1 MTTLYVNGT
10 IHSAS
15 DPYATALLVDG
26 GSVAWV
32 GADDT
37 AEQMRQRTGTDWEVV
52 DLDGALVVPAFVDS
66 LGLAPDAGPAAAGV
80 FLSVAIGTAGSPDAG
95 GPAATVA
102 YRPLEADRVPRTPD
116 QALAAA
122 GQGAAEGI
130 TVAGLAAVVGP
141 QGLDAPAAALLADVA
156 TGAGVQVY
164 FLPEDRPGL
173 DAVIAAVDGAAAVH
187 GQAATGRVRHR
198 VAWNGP
204 VPDAT
209 IEQLARLGLSVTVVP
224 DDAGTIATPVATLL
238 SQAVPLCLGSG
249 AGSGD
254 LWAAIRACLEHGDPD
269 QRISA
274 RAGFTAATRAGLRA
288 LPTAV
293 ADRYGTAGR
302 IAPSAPAT
310 FGIWATEALSV
321 QAPDGRV
328 AAWSTDA
335 RAGTPLLPVLEEGT
349 AAPRC
354 LSTVVEGTEAYRS

>member
-10 IHSAS
+10 IHSTS

-52 DLDGALVVPAFVDS
+52 DLDEALVAPAFVDS
-66 LGLAPDAGPAAAGV
+66 LGPTADADPATAGV
-80 FLSVAIGTAGSPDAG
+80 FLSVTIGGA
-95 GPAATVA
+95 AATLA
-102 YRPLEADRVPRTPD
+102 YQPVEADRVPQSPEE
-116 QALAAA
+116 ALACV
-122 GQGAAEGI
+122 GEG
-130 TVAGLAAVVGP
+130 AGLAAVVGP
-141 QGLDAPAAALLADVA
+141 AGLDASTASRLAAAA
-156 TGAGVQVY
+156 TEAGVQVY
-164 FLPEDRPGL
+164 FLPEAPAGL
-173 DAVIAAVDGAAAVH
+173 HAVIQAVAGAADTQ
-187 GQAATGRVRHR
+187 GEAATGRVRHR
-198 VAWNGP
+198 ICWNGP
-204 VPDAT
+204 VTEGQID
-209 IEQLARLGLSVTVVP
+209 QLVRLGLSITVVP
-224 DDAGTIATPVATLL
+224 DASGSITAPIASLL
-238 SQAVPLCLGSG
+238 SRGVPVCLGSG
-249 AGSGD
+249 PGSSD
-254 LWAAIRACLEHGDPD
+254 LWSAIRACLEHPDTD

-288 LPTAV
+288 LPAAV
-293 ADRYGTAGR
+293 AGRFGMAGR
-302 IAPSAPAT
+302 IAPAAPAT

-354 LSTVVEGTEAYRS
+354 LATLVDGIETYRSTGRS